1 MSVVS
6 SKPTLGATA
15 AGVAVAVSKFV
26 DAVAPA
32 DRLLPETGCVVE
44 AWDATLTLIA
54 FPVH

>member
-15 AGVAVAVSKFV
+15 VGVADSKFV

-32 DRLLPETGCVVE
+32 DRLLPGTGCVIE
-44 AWDATLTLIA
+44 AGEATLTLIA